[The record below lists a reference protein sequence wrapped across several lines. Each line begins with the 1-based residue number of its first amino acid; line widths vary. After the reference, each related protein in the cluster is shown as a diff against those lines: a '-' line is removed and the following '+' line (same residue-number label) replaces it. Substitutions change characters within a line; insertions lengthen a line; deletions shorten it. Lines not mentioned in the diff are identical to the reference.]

1 MKKVLTFILT
11 WGIIQFAF
19 AQNDPLTQTHGAR
32 MVALGK
38 MRVHLPDT
46 WSYFNNIGALDRTS
60 YTGIVVGYDHRYN
73 LKELST
79 FSLAGSF
86 RNTWGTFGAGI
97 SRFGG
102 PLLNQQTLGVGYS
115 NTLGISSFGIKL
127 EWAQT
132 QIEGFGSAGGLVV
145 SIGGV
150 TELSPSLFLGAH
162 ISNINRGKISPES
175 ESRLPTSVQLGLHYV
190 PSESLSLLL
199 EFEKD
204 ILQDPI
210 VKAGIEY
217 RMKEWVILRT
227 GVNSQPAKIFAG
239 FGIQKESY
247 GFDYSYG
254 NQSAL
259 GNTHHL
265 SLFYRWND

>member
-1 MKKVLTFILT
+1 MKKVLTFTLT
-11 WGIIQFAF
+11 WGIVLFAF

-32 MVALGK
+32 MIALGN

-46 WSYFNNIGALDRTS
+46 WSYFNNIGALDRAS
-60 YTGIVVGYDHRYN
+60 YTGIVAGYDHRYN

-102 PLLNQQTLGVGYS
+102 PLLNQQSLGVGYS

-162 ISNINRGKISPES
+162 ISNINR
-175 ESRLPTSVQLGLHYV
+175 
-190 PSESLSLLL
+190 
-199 EFEKD
+199 
-204 ILQDPI
+204 
-210 VKAGIEY
+210 
-217 RMKEWVILRT
+217 
-227 GVNSQPAKIFAG
+227 
-239 FGIQKESY
+239 
-247 GFDYSYG
+247 
-254 NQSAL
+254 
-259 GNTHHL
+259 
-265 SLFYRWND
+265 